1 MIILPNMGLLDPHK
15 DVLTHLYIY
24 TYNDHI
30 MDKYNLIII
39 LYSDIISYNR
49 NIWLFPKV
57 ALNFPTCPY
66 PRKRKFHRITSTSHP
81 SETGYIMLHHVT
93 SCSIPPQKCF
103 AQLTVVPLASSRRT
117 PRFFHQG
124 EQGMPRA
131 ARPLSCESTL
141 FSSAAYVGTI
151 GNPSVLSQQLQ
162 CGTIKETQTLGR
174 LSLPLKKW
182 A

>member
-1 MIILPNMGLLDPHK
+1 MPNSVTKGWKFDDNLAQHGVAESPQGCFN
-15 DVLTHLYIY
+15 TSIYIY

-81 SETGYIMLHHVT
+81 SETGYIMLHHVPFHRKNVLH
-93 SCSIPPQKCF
+93 SWLWYRLLPRVVHLDFSIKESRECLGRHAPWAARAHCSAQRPMWEPLGTPPCS
-103 AQLTVVPLASSRRT
+103 ASS
-117 PRFFHQG
+117 FN
-124 EQGMPRA
+124 A
-131 ARPLSCESTL
+131 
-141 FSSAAYVGTI
+141 V
-151 GNPSVLSQQLQ
+151 PSRKL
-162 CGTIKETQTLGR
+162 R
-174 LSLPLKKW
+174 L
-182 A
+182 